1 MSEAPKKEQ
10 IIDIKASVKAIIES
24 IDQERERE
32 IIKRR
37 FGLYERKETL
47 EQIGEL
53 LGITRERVRQ
63 LEKAI
68 LIRIKMV
75 AERGELPDITS
86 CEKVIIRTLSD
97 MGRVAKLHEL
107 TDKLLG
113 KKSNSRERAH
123 IAFIAELSPNLTVI
137 NETDNYENGVAIA
150 EYGDEKKIKKQ
161 IEEIIKTIKTNK
173 KPLTIEELHE
183 KLNYEHPNHVQALA
197 QISKHLAHL
206 IYAIKFL

>member
-107 TDKLLG
+107 
-113 KKSNSRERAH
+113 KKATLANEH
-123 IAFIAELSPNLTVI
+123 IS
-137 NETDNYENGVAIA
+137 
-150 EYGDEKKIKKQ
+150 
-161 IEEIIKTIKTNK
+161 
-173 KPLTIEELHE
+173 
-183 KLNYEHPNHVQALA
+183 
-197 QISKHLAHL
+197 HL
-206 IYAIKFL
+206 

>member
-75 AERGELPDITS
+75 AERGELPDVTS

-183 KLNYEHPNHVQALA
+183 KLN
-197 QISKHLAHL
+197 
-206 IYAIKFL
+206 